1 MKTINKLAL
10 IALVGSLA
18 GYGIQ
23 VIASNYST
31 ASDTISHTGQG
42 TATEPCGSG
51 TTLDCAIKRARADA
65 LAQLVEYC
73 PDYKRDHGDCELDC
87 DPDPFLYADLDES
100 TVTYEVLKRTALSGG
115 GVKVTVKATGK
126 CYCVCQ
132 KDAL

>member
-18 GYGIQ
+18 GYAIQ
-23 VIASNYST
+23 VVASIYVT
-31 ASDTISHTGQG
+31 GSDTISHTGLG
-42 TATEPCGSG
+42 SATEPCGSG

-73 PDYKRDHGDCELDC
+73 PDYKRDYGDCEADC
-87 DPDPFLYADLDES
+87 DPDPYLEAFLDES
-100 TVTYEVLKRTALSGG
+100 TVTYEVLSRKALSGG

-126 CYCVCQ
+126 CYCKCQ
-132 KDAL
+132 GH